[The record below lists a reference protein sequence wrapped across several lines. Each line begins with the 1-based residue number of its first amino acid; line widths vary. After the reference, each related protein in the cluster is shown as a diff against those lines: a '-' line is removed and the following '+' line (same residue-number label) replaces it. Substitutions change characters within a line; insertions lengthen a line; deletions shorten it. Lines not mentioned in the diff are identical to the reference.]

1 MSSLVQHS
9 CLARMIGDSN
19 KVIIITMGIDQLSLK
34 LCCSCSQQEAYEEPE
49 QPNGLYALHLL
60 KHIGRNE
67 RIELILMDVA
77 RGK

>member
-1 MSSLVQHS
+1 MWKLV
-9 CLARMIGDSN
+9 LAIG
-19 KVIIITMGIDQLSLK
+19 QLRLK
-34 LCCSCSQQEAYEEPE
+34 FCCSCSQQEAYEEPE
-49 QPNGLYALHLL
+49 QLNGLYALHLL

>member
-1 MSSLVQHS
+1 MCGRYSHVVL
-9 CLARMIGDSN
+9 
-19 KVIIITMGIDQLSLK
+19 GIDQLKLK